1 MKNISIKQ
9 ILLLILIF
17 FFLFGDF
24 LNLKKKIK
32 TFFNYLNNVIVK
44 INKKK
49 GT

>member
-9 ILLLILIF
+9 IIIVVLIF

-24 LNLKKKIK
+24 FRVKKKLQHLLKQIL
-32 TFFNYLNNVIVK
+32 TFIFKNDR
-44 INKKK
+44 KK